1 MWMGVFDMA
10 RYVLTK
16 SVIAAILSVLIIS
29 VGVLFLLGTQGPVTE
44 DTELSNVK
52 VAYYNG
58 DGAWNV
64 SETILSNMIKWMGCS
79 FTTVRGQDIQDG
91 CLDDYDVLL
100 WPGGHYPAYWG
111 EVGLDGKAEIQEFV
125 SGGGGYLGICAGAY
139 YAADYMVWMDD
150 DAYPPPDYKVEGD
163 ELNLD
168 LFPGVAYGPI
178 FEIADRNTTYWAMVE
193 INIVNQTHPITQSMP
208 NPMTMFYYG
217 GPYLEPYDDAN
228 VSVLGVYNITGTP
241 AIVACSYGEGRVFLI
256 GPHGE
261 IEEGSDRDGWS
272 FPDIPEPD
280 DVESDWPLYRNA
292 VRWLCKIEAP
302 RSLTTA
308 LVGSFEIQFITN
320 RVADINGRVKYPV
333 LSKY

>member
-1 MWMGVFDMA
+1 MA
-10 RYVLTK
+10 RSNLAKGVIGVVLT
-16 SVIAAILSVLIIS
+16 LLIIS
-29 VGVLFLLGTQGPVTE
+29 VGVLFLLGAQEPSAE
-44 DTELSNVK
+44 DTDLSNVD

-64 SETILSNMIKWMGCS
+64 SEIILSNMVKWMGCS
-79 FTTVRGQDIQDG
+79 FTTVRGQDIRDG
-91 CLDDYDVLL
+91 CLDNYDVLI

-125 SGGGGYLGICAGAY
+125 SRGGGYLGICAGAY

-150 DAYPPPDYKVEGD
+150 AAYPPPDYKVEGD

-178 FEIADRNTTYWAMVE
+178 FEIADRDTTYWAMVE
-193 INIVNQTHPITQSMP
+193 INIVDQTHPITEPMP

-228 VSVLGVYNITGTP
+228 VSILGRYDITGTP

-272 FPDIPEPD
+272 FPDISEPD

-292 VRWLCKIEAP
+292 VRWLCKIDSLNSSGSAP
-302 RSLTTA
+302 
-308 LVGSFEIQFITN
+308 VGSFEIQVNTTF
-320 RVADINGRVKYPV
+320 
-333 LSKY
+333 LSRQSNSVPEKF

>member
-1 MWMGVFDMA
+1 VLDVA

-16 SVIAAILSVLIIS
+16 RVIAVILSVLVIS
-29 VGVLFLLGTQGPVTE
+29 VGVLFLIGTQEPTTE
-44 DTELSNVK
+44 DTELSNVQ

-64 SETILSNMIKWMGCS
+64 SETILSNMIRWMGCS
-79 FTTVRGQDIQDG
+79 FTTVRGQDIRDG

-178 FEIADRNTTYWAMVE
+178 FDIADRNTTYWAMVE
-193 INIVNQTHPITQSMP
+193 INIVDQTHPITESMP

-280 DVESDWPLYRNA
+280 DVESDWPLYRKA
-292 VRWLCKIEAP
+292 VRWLCKIDIPHSSTNAH
-302 RSLTTA
+302 
-308 LVGSFEIQFITN
+308 VDSFEMQFSTN
-320 RVADINGRVKYPV
+320 RVAGINEQVKYHV
-333 LSKY
+333 SSRY

>member
-1 MWMGVFDMA
+1 LKVSKP
-10 RYVLTK
+10 L
-16 SVIAAILSVLIIS
+16 IAILIILTLVSIS
-29 VGVLFLLGTQGPVTE
+29 VGVLFLLGAQVPLIE
-44 DTELSNVK
+44 DTDLSNVH

-64 SETILSNMIKWMGCS
+64 SETIISNMIKWMGCS
-79 FTTVRGQDIQDG
+79 FTTVRGQDIRDG
-91 CLDDYDVLL
+91 CLDDYDVLI

-125 SGGGGYLGICAGAY
+125 SGGGGYLGVCAGAY

-150 DAYPPPDYKVEGD
+150 DAYPPPDYKAEGD

-178 FEIADRNTTYWAMVE
+178 FEIADRNNTYWAMVE
-193 INIVNQTHPITQSMP
+193 INIVDQTHSITESMP
-208 NPMTMFYYG
+208 DPMTMFYFG

-228 VSVLGVYNITGTP
+228 VSILGRYNITGTA

-261 IEEGSDRDGWS
+261 IEEGSDRDGWK

-280 DVESDWPLYRNA
+280 DVESDWPLYKNA
-292 VRWLCKIEAP
+292 VRWLCKIDVP
-302 RSLTTA
+302 HSSTTA
-308 LVGSFEIQFITN
+308 LVGSYKIQFNTN
-320 RVADINGRVKYPV
+320 RVTGINERVKYPV
-333 LSKY
+333 SSRY

>member
-1 MWMGVFDMA
+1 VGVLDVA

-16 SVIAAILSVLIIS
+16 SVIAAILSMLIIS
-29 VGVLFLLGTQGPVTE
+29 VGVLFLLGAQQPPTG
-44 DTELSNVK
+44 DTDLTNVK

-58 DGAWNV
+58 DGAWNA
-64 SETILSNMIKWMGCS
+64 SEIILSNMIIWMGCS
-79 FTTVRGQDIQDG
+79 FTTVRGQDIRDG

-111 EVGLDGKAEIQEFV
+111 EVGLDGKTEIQEFV

-178 FEIADRNTTYWAMVE
+178 FEIADRNNTCWAMVE
-193 INIVNQTHPITQSMP
+193 INIVDQTHPITESMP
-208 NPMTMFYYG
+208 SPMTMFYYG
-217 GPYLEPYDDAN
+217 GPYLEPYNDADI
-228 VSVLGVYNITGTP
+228 SILGRYNITGTP
-241 AIVACSYGEGRVFLI
+241 AIVACSYGDGRVFLI

-261 IEEGSDRDGWS
+261 IEEGSDRDGWA

-280 DVESDWPLYRNA
+280 DVESDWPLYKNA
-292 VRWLCKIEAP
+292 IRWLCKIDVPYSSTA
-302 RSLTTA
+302 A
-308 LVGSFEIQFITN
+308 LVGLFEMQLNTN
-320 RVADINGRVKYPV
+320 RIAGAGAQVKCRVLLGY
-333 LSKY
+333 

>member
-1 MWMGVFDMA
+1 MGVFDLA

-16 SVIAAILSVLIIS
+16 SVIAVILSALVIS
-29 VGVLFLLGTQGPVTE
+29 VGALFLLGVQHPPTE
-44 DTELSNVK
+44 NTDLSSVR

-58 DGAWNV
+58 NGAWNV
-64 SETILSNMIKWMGCS
+64 SEIVISNMIKWMGCS
-79 FTTVRGQDIQDG
+79 FATVRGQDICDG
-91 CLDDYDVLL
+91 CLDDYDILI

-111 EVGLDGKAEIQEFV
+111 EVGLDGKAEIQRFV
-125 SGGGGYLGICAGAY
+125 SGGGAYMGICAGAY

-193 INIVNQTHPITQSMP
+193 INIVDQTHPITESMP
-208 NPMTMFYYG
+208 NTMTMFYYG
-217 GPYLEPYDDAN
+217 GPYLEPYADAN
-228 VSVLGVYNITGTP
+228 VSILGRYNITGTA

-280 DVESDWPLYRNA
+280 DVESDWPLYKNA
-292 VRWLCKIEAP
+292 IRWLCKIDVP
-302 RSLTTA
+302 RSSATPL
-308 LVGSFEIQFITN
+308 GNSFEILSNTN
-320 RVADINGRVKYPV
+320 RAADSSEQIKHIVIARFNA
-333 LSKY
+333 

>member
-1 MWMGVFDMA
+1 MEAIVVA
-10 RYVLTK
+10 RSILVK
-16 SVIAAILSVLIIS
+16 GAIAVILSGLIIS
-29 VGVLFLLGTQGPVTE
+29 VGVLFFLGTQEQPT
-44 DTELSNVK
+44 DLSNVD

-58 DGAWNV
+58 NGAWEI
-64 SETILSNMIKWMGCS
+64 SETILSNMTKWMGYS
-79 FTTVRGQDIQDG
+79 FTTVRGQDIKDG
-91 CLDDYDVLL
+91 CLDDYDLL
-100 WPGGHYPAYWG
+100 MWPGGHYPAYWE
-111 EVGLDGKAEIQEFV
+111 EVGLEGKAEIQEFV
-125 SGGGGYLGICAGAY
+125 SRGGGYLGICAGAY

-150 DAYPPPDYKVEGD
+150 AAYPPPDYKVEGD

-178 FEIADRNTTYWAMVE
+178 FEIADRDTTYWAMVE
-193 INIVNQTHPITQSMP
+193 INIVDQTHPITQSMP

-228 VSVLGVYNITGTP
+228 VSILGRYDITGTP

-261 IEEGSDRDGWS
+261 IEEGGNRDGWS

-292 VRWLCKIEAP
+292 VRWLCKIDSPSSFA
-302 RSLTTA
+302 TG
-308 LVGSFEIQFITN
+308 LVGSFEIQVNTN
-320 RVADINGRVKYPV
+320 RVSHFNERIQYF
-333 LSKY
+333 LSSRW

>member
-1 MWMGVFDMA
+1 MGVLDVA

-16 SVIAAILSVLIIS
+16 SVIAVILSVLIIS
-29 VGVLFLLGTQGPVTE
+29 VGVLFLLGTQEPTTE

-58 DGAWNV
+58 DGAWNA
-64 SETILSNMIKWMGCS
+64 SETVLSNMIKWMGCS

-178 FEIADRNTTYWAMVE
+178 FEIADRDTTYWAMVE
-193 INIVNQTHPITQSMP
+193 INIVDQTHPITQSMP

-261 IEEGSDRDGWS
+261 IEEGSDRDGWA

-292 VRWLCKIEAP
+292 IRWLCKID
-302 RSLTTA
+302 SSISSTTA
-308 LVGSFEIQFITN
+308 LVRSFEIQFNTK
-320 RVADINGRVKYPV
+320 RVESINERVKYLV
-333 LSKY
+333 SFGY